1 MHQDVVAIFAVQ
13 QLAAVQVLR
22 GAGDAVGN
30 TPTTVAVTKVV
41 PSAYVAQL
49 AKLGGPAR
57 VVKCG

>member
-30 TPTTVAVTKVV
+30 TPD
-41 PSAYVAQL
+41 P
-49 AKLGGPAR
+49 R
-57 VVKCG
+57 WR